1 MLSNQRDL
9 FNLGDEMV
17 YVNHAYMSPQLN
29 SITAIGLENLR
40 RKERPYH
47 ISQEDFFVEKE
58 ILRAR
63 FAKLISAPDSK
74 SVAIIPSVS
83 FGIATAMKNI
93 PFDKNDQILVLE
105 EQFPSNFYTWKELET
120 SHGVQVKT
128 IKAPKVTEGRA
139 KKWNQAILE
148 GINEKTKVIAM
159 PHVHWADGTK
169 FDLTAIRERANDFQ
183 SYLVIDGTQSV
194 GAMPFSVLE
203 IKPDALICGGYKWLM
218 GPYSLGVAYFGER
231 FDHGIPLDNN
241 WMNHEQSE
249 DFAKLVHYNQNFK
262 PKALRY
268 DVGESSNFVLTP
280 MLSEGI
286 RQLLEWTPEG
296 IQEYCKKL
304 TSNPIASLREQGYF
318 IEDAAYRGHH
328 LFGIH
333 LDTEEALQN
342 VKNKLLAH
350 KIHVSYRGTSIRVS
364 PHLYTTKHDIQ
375 KLITCLCS

>member
-1 MLSNQRDL
+1 MLSNKRDL

-17 YVNHAYMSPQLN
+17 YINHAYMSPQLN
-29 SITAIGLENLR
+29 SITAIGIENLK

-47 ISQEDFFVEKE
+47 ISQEDFFSEKE

-63 FAKLISAPDSK
+63 FAKLISAPDSN

-93 PFDKNDQILVLE
+93 PFHKNDQILVLE
-105 EQFPSNFYTWKELET
+105 EQFPSNYYTWKELEK
-120 SHGVQVKT
+120 SHGVQIKT

-139 KKWNQAILE
+139 KKWNEEILE
-148 GINEKTKVIAM
+148 GINENTKVIAI

-169 FDLTAIRERANDFQ
+169 FDLPTIRQRANDFQ

-249 DFAKLVHYNQNFK
+249 DFAKLVHYNENFK
-262 PKALRY
+262 AKAMRY

-286 RQLLEWTPEG
+286 RQLLEWTPDG
-296 IQEYCKKL
+296 IQEYCKEL
-304 TSNPIASLREQGYF
+304 TAQPIASLRQQGYF
-318 IEDAAYRGHH
+318 IEDAALRGHH

-333 LDTEEALQN
+333 LASEAVLQTI
-342 VKNKLLAH
+342 KNKLLAH
-350 KIHVSYRGTSIRVS
+350 KIHLSYRGTSIRVS
-364 PHLYTTKHDIQ
+364 PHLYTTKQDIQ
-375 KLITCLCS
+375 KLISCLCS